1 MAKRTT
7 IRNAAGTMYAKRDR
21 KGQFREMDE
30 KGRSLAADRRTK
42 AKTTVRKGYGDQGDQ
57 KTSGSKATSRARAA
71 GAKKRAA
78 SRAKAGGAK
87 KRTASRASTG
97 GASRA
102 KTSASR
108 TKISASRA
116 KTGTASRAK
125 TSAARSKKRAASRKK
140 APAKR
145 K

>member
-108 TKISASRA
+108 A